1 MKTLLITHTD
11 LDGVSPIILMNLT
24 KEKFDYKT
32 IEVCEVRET
41 ISLLLDNNFEGYDKL
56 YITDLTI
63 PEDIYESLIAK
74 NIDVKVFDHHETHLY
89 ANKYPFV
96 TVKITLDE
104 HPTCAT
110 EIFYEYLKGIYPF
123 LDTPIIKDY
132 VKQVRELDTY
142 TFTSEMPNSLD
153 IIKKLLG
160 KNDFV
165 KSITRR
171 LKKDKKALELT
182 AFEKRYI
189 KLKALENERYII
201 KRSLNMKTYMIQ
213 GYKCG
218 IVFAESNKSAL
229 GNYLSLKYP
238 NLDLI
243 AIIDAS
249 SSVSYRTARDDVSVE
264 VFATKFGGGGH
275 QKASGSNISDAMREE
290 IIKVIFGE
298 INRLENENL

>member
-63 PEDIYESLIAK
+63 PDDIYESLIAK
-74 NIDVKVFDHHETHLY
+74 NIAIKVFDHHETHLY

-189 KLKALENERYII
+189 KLKA
-201 KRSLNMKTYMIQ
+201 
-213 GYKCG
+213 
-218 IVFAESNKSAL
+218 
-229 GNYLSLKYP
+229 YLSLKYP

-298 INRLENENL
+298 INRLENENH